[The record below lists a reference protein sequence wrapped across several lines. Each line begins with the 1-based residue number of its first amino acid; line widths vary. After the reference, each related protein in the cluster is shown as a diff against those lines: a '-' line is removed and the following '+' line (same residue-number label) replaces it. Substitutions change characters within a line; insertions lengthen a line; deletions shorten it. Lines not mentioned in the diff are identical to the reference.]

1 MRAVCATF
9 GEGYVSAGVRERL
22 PNRREATTFDVEA
35 DGLRYRAT
43 IGRYADGRLAE
54 IFLVNHTAGSQA
66 GIMASDAAVVAS
78 IALQYGVPLDVIR
91 GALMRDPRGKPS
103 GPLGVVLD
111 RLAVDE
117 GTQ

>member
-1 MRAVCATF
+1 MN
-9 GEGYVSAGVRERL
+9 GGVRERL
-22 PNRREATTFDVEA
+22 PNRRGCTTFDIEV

-54 IFLVNHTAGSQA
+54 IFLVNHKAGSQA

-78 IALQYGVPLDVIR
+78 IALQYGVPLGVIR

-103 GPLGVVLD
+103 GPLGVALD
-111 RLAVDE
+111 QLAEE
-117 GTQ
+117 GNVT